1 MPNEPID
8 VEAGEDLDGHGPL
21 LLGRAPPVHLLGSV
35 RVAEVPWKLGCDRTS
50 QSGI

>member
-21 LLGRAPPVHLLGSV
+21 LLGRAPPVNPSPRFRPSCGSP
-35 RVAEVPWKLGCDRTS
+35 AEVVL
-50 QSGI
+50 